1 MRRVCTP
8 LRMKRRGFLAGAAL
22 LIAAPSMAQSTKP
35 AQIGLL
41 LQVPPSAA
49 PVQPLWK
56 ALVDG
61 LRAKGWEEGRNLVIE
76 TRVAGGDPTRF
87 PALARELV
95 TLNVDVIL
103 AANQQS
109 IAAAQ
114 QATATIPIV
123 MCGGADPV
131 KPGFVAS
138 LAKPGGNITGITT
151 DFETLIGKHYELLT
165 EIKPGIKRVGVIY
178 DPSHATSAALYRRE
192 QEEIAPRLGLALVP
206 LPVSTAADIKAAFA
220 AIGRERPDALQ
231 VQAIPI
237 VQAHRAEIAAF
248 AIEQRLPTMIGLKVL
263 VPDGFL
269 MSYAHDPAESFR
281 RAAWY
286 ADRILRGAKPADLPV
301 EQSSRFEL
309 VINLRTARA
318 IGLEIP
324 AVILARADELI
335 E

>member
-1 MRRVCTP
+1 MRR
-8 LRMKRRGFLAGAAL
+8 RDFLSGAAV
-22 LIAAPSMAQSTKP
+22 LIATAAPSLAQSAKP
-35 AQIGLL
+35 ARIGLL

-49 PVQPLWK
+49 PVQPLWT
-56 ALVDG
+56 ALVEA
-61 LRAKGWEEGRNLVIE
+61 LRAQGWEEGNNLVIE
-76 TRVAGGDPTRF
+76 TRVADQAPGRF
-87 PALARELV
+87 HDLARELV
-95 TLNVDVIL
+95 ALRVDVIL

-109 IAAAQ
+109 IAAAR

-131 KPGFVAS
+131 RAGFVAS

-151 DFETLIGKHYELLT
+151 DFETLIQKHFELLT
-165 EIKPGIKRVGVIY
+165 EIKPGIKRVGVIH
-178 DPSHATSAALYRRE
+178 DPSQASSAGIHRLE
-192 QEEIAPRLGLALVP
+192 QDEVAPRLGLTAVP
-206 LPVSTAADIKAAFA
+206 IPVSTAADVKAAFA
-220 AIGRERPDALQ
+220 AIARERLDALQ
-231 VQAIPI
+231 VHSVPI
-237 VQAHRAEIAAF
+237 VQGHRADIARF
-248 AIEQRLPTMIGLKVL
+248 AIDQKLPTMIGLKVL

-286 ADRILRGAKPADLPV
+286 ADRILRGANPADLPV

-324 AVILARADELI
+324 AAILARADELI